1 MKNLKQAL
9 VSNEVITISDDVVIK
24 YNLPSNKIELQH
36 FCELINIQ
44 NESELFLTPKL
55 KIDDIRC
62 NNFNKMKVNK
72 AKHVFSNDVSSSF
85 QLLADENNKPEYITT
100 AWFVKI
106 VSNWFSLMTSRHCK
120 LALGK
125 KSENV
130 YNESINFLNEII
142 DIFTKLKIGKGDFK
156 PVQRGIVITTKSVID
171 LTQYLITHKSFKF
184 VLTSRFTQDC
194 IENLFSQIRQKNVPN
209 PLQFK
214 NDLKLISIAM
224 FMKYVNNSNYE
235 NDDQEYLSG
244 FIEYLSGKQQNK
256 FVADSNNNNNLTN
269 IDTIPPYKKD
279 SRKKLTTVDLNS
291 LYNIA
296 GYILRSITKMCKTY
310 INCIKSVQSKTS
322 LQYSFT
328 KFVQFKCYNKN
339 SLFFVNIKTFK
350 VFILLEKMFRH
361 YSKYFDTKN
370 INWKNYLIFKFSQV
384 PADHIR
390 NCHELFLKIIKRFV
404 IFRLRILNKKDI
416 DINCKRYDSRSMAMH
431 TLYK

>member
-1 MKNLKQAL
+1 M
-9 VSNEVITISDDVVIK
+9 
-24 YNLPSNKIELQH
+24 
-36 FCELINIQ
+36 
-44 NESELFLTPKL
+44 
-55 KIDDIRC
+55 
-62 NNFNKMKVNK
+62 
-72 AKHVFSNDVSSSF
+72 
-85 QLLADENNKPEYITT
+85 
-100 AWFVKI
+100 
-106 VSNWFSLMTSRHCK
+106 
-120 LALGK
+120 
-125 KSENV
+125 
-130 YNESINFLNEII
+130 
-142 DIFTKLKIGKGDFK
+142 
-156 PVQRGIVITTKSVID
+156 QRGIVITTKSVID

-194 IENLFSQIRQKNVPN
+194 IENLFSQIRQKNVVPN

-279 SRKKLTTVDLNS
+279 SIKKLTTVDLNS

-296 GYILRSITKMCKTY
+296 GYILRSITKMCKTC

-370 INWKNYLIFKFSQV
+370 INWKNYLIFKFSRV
-384 PADHIR
+384 PSDHIK

-431 TLYK
+431 TL